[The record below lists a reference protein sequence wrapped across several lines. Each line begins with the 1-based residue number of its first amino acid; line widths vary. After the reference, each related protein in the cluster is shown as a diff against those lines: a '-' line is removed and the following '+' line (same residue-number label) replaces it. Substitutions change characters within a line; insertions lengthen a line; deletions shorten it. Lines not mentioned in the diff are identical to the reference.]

1 MDKKP
6 VLAVVIILGLVAL
19 GGLAGAVVLTA
30 IDKNVPDGIWTLTA
44 GASGALAALLTST
57 RYTNADGAA
66 PVQVVN
72 APDQPVPV
80 DTNTL
85 AENAARAALGTTGAT
100 PVALPDGDSIE
111 AHHVPGYATAPAPDL
126 AATVATKAEVDTMG
140 QPPAQG

>member
-57 RYTNADGAA
+57 RYQQNDAPA
-66 PVQVVN
+66 PVQVMNQPN
-72 APDQPVPV
+72 APVPTEEAPKAAALPPSAFGQQAPVPAGPLDANLIQGYETGPADQPAA
-80 DTNTL
+80 DKL
-85 AENAARAALGTTGAT
+85 A
-100 PVALPDGDSIE
+100 
-111 AHHVPGYATAPAPDL
+111 
-126 AATVATKAEVDTMG
+126 VDTMG
-140 QPPAQG
+140 VPPGQG